1 LEIREKVE
9 DSLTVGVYEYTEPIF
24 PVVPGLLVN
33 VGAHLAE
40 TVAGTTTVQFFQLD
54 KVPAIEVAL
63 IEREYDPAAVGVPD
77 MVVPD
82 QVAQEGLE
90 TAERADDSLTDGVYE
105 YVEPINPVAFG
116 LLVNVGAHL
125 AETVAGTTTVQFFQL
140 DNVPAI
146 EVALIEREYDP
157 AAVGVPDKVVP
168 DQATP
173 AETTDRVEDSL
184 TVGVYEYTEPIFP
197 VVLGLLVNVGAHLAV
212 VSVESVVAP
221 GDTLLNPSALPTP
234 EHDLKE
240 MLGILDG
247 LNKNPI
253 PYWGPNVPSP
263 LTVPAGFCPLLF
275 ATQLVN
281 ATLVVVGAYSI

>member
-1 LEIREKVE
+1 
-9 DSLTVGVYEYTEPIF
+9 
-24 PVVPGLLVN
+24 
-33 VGAHLAE
+33 LAE
-40 TVAGTTTVQFFQLD
+40 T
-54 KVPAIEVAL
+54 I
-63 IEREYDPAAVGVPD
+63 
-77 MVVPD
+77 
-82 QVAQEGLE
+82 
-90 TAERADDSLTDGVYE
+90 
-105 YVEPINPVAFG
+105 
-116 LLVNVGAHL
+116 
-125 AETVAGTTTVQFFQL
+125 TVQFFQL

-197 VVLGLLVNVGAHLAV
+197 VVPGLLVNVGAHLAEV
-212 VSVESVVAP
+212 TVFSVVAP
-221 GDTLLNPSALPTP
+221 GDNLLSPSALPTP

-263 LTVPAGFCPLLF
+263 LTVPAGFCPLYDETQFMNCTPVSEGRSSRWKPDSQLYD
-275 ATQLVN
+275 AEQLVKMMFC
-281 ATLVVVGAYSI
+281 TLVFSHMSKPTFQANPPAAPHL